1 MSEWAPGGAQRSL
14 VPTSD
19 LMSCLVLFTGPP
31 RAGRGAASS
40 LTGNDPSASEGRVR
54 AGAKRG
60 AGGGEDNSGFRFN

>member
-31 RAGRGAASS
+31 RAGRGAASRPAD
-40 LTGNDPSASEGRVR
+40 LDPSASEGRIR
-54 AGAKRG
+54 TGAKRG
-60 AGGGEDNSGFRFN
+60 AGGGDG